1 MRKLVAVAMACL
13 LLFSISGCREPG
25 LLGKLKG
32 YKVGVT
38 WEGEPSYSWLV
49 SQEAKRRT
57 RLAIVDDNSIPEL
70 ADYQSSL
77 ELLGDKHKLDYV
89 LVCSLAHA
97 GPMEQKSNFSV
108 LHGLRISVVYK
119 RTAQVAYKLIAV
131 PTGEILTSGIASGVG
146 TYSTYLRFD
155 GQRAT
160 GRLGPTDEEVLLVEA
175 IRDAIRRSE
184 LL

>member
-25 LLGKLKG
+25 LFGKLKG

-77 ELLGDKHKLDYV
+77 ELLGDKHNWTMFCLQP
-89 LVCSLAHA
+89 
-97 GPMEQKSNFSV
+97 GPCRSHGAEEQLLCASRPQDQR
-108 LHGLRISVVYK
+108 GL
-119 RTAQVAYKLIAV
+119 
-131 PTGEILTSGIASGVG
+131 
-146 TYSTYLRFD
+146 
-155 GQRAT
+155 
-160 GRLGPTDEEVLLVEA
+160 
-175 IRDAIRRSE
+175 
-184 LL
+184 